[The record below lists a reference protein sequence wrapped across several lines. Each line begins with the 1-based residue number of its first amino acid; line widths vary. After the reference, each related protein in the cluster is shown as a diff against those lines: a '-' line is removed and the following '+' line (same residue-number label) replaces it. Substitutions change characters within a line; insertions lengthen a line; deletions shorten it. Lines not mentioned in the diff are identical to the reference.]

1 MCDATRPAMD
11 ADFRVLLGRQPQR
24 LASGA
29 NHLASCPI
37 GLQPAESES
46 YRPQHDEPLAR
57 AGVQSQNMTSGRWGS
72 LMRYGTDAGGRSR
85 GKKALLARM
94 LTASLLGRTIVS
106 ARLLRRDRLVG
117 VPERLDLRLQLEVP
131 TLYAPPAPGRKR
143 RDRLIYR
150 ATHLTLSSPTSVAG
164 PSYNLAAITR
174 RGEAQSVACSR
185 NVGVAPSPPRST
197 QSPQH
202 SPIGLRQDRRERMRM
217 AQLCAFVRV
226 GEDDRL
232 GFLERHREKL
242 APALPV
248 VGAAALLPFPE

>member
-1 MCDATRPAMD
+1 KPMHYTWRRGRRCPSFGRHYERRGSASSLGSRPALMCDATRPAMD

-94 LTASLLGRTIVS
+94 LTA
-106 ARLLRRDRLVG
+106 
-117 VPERLDLRLQLEVP
+117 
-131 TLYAPPAPGRKR
+131 
-143 RDRLIYR
+143 
-150 ATHLTLSSPTSVAG
+150 
-164 PSYNLAAITR
+164 
-174 RGEAQSVACSR
+174 
-185 NVGVAPSPPRST
+185 
-197 QSPQH
+197 
-202 SPIGLRQDRRERMRM
+202 
-217 AQLCAFVRV
+217 
-226 GEDDRL
+226 
-232 GFLERHREKL
+232 
-242 APALPV
+242 
-248 VGAAALLPFPE
+248 